1 MFLELQ
7 IKFLFEG
14 KLSERNRRKKKSFE
28 NKARSSL
35 KMQFQRTIKIFKIM
49 QK

>member
-14 KLSERNRRKKKSFE
+14 KLSERNRRKK
-28 NKARSSL
+28 NL
-35 KMQFQRTIKIFKIM
+35 LRTK
-49 QK
+49 QEVV